1 MKTSNKFILGAFL
14 VFVMAL
20 MAYNT
25 ALKAEYKTGKYK
37 DPYTAFDKIGLKDF
51 SEVQLNAANMMDIEF
66 KQGPFAVYRAKQ
78 NQDSI
83 QIKKVGNRLIIDVN
97 MNEKPEMASEYRT
110 GEPGKKFINEYRF
123 NRVLIVCPSLS
134 LIKTDD
140 AFLVKGHK
148 LDKYEYAD
156 GEAISSYK
164 MINLQMFK
172 LDSLSII
179 QKGRNQISLMGDVI
193 KNLKADVGR
202 KSGLIINSGNYLEN
216 VDIQA
221 RAGAELTL
229 HDLSFKFAPSVNTT
243 GRQTYPH
250 LTYNISDST
259 RVKLDGL
266 TLRLLTRK

>member
-1 MKTSNKFILGAFL
+1 
-14 VFVMAL
+14 
-20 MAYNT
+20 
-25 ALKAEYKTGKYK
+25 
-37 DPYTAFDKIGLKDF
+37 
-51 SEVQLNAANMMDIEF
+51 
-66 KQGPFAVYRAKQ
+66 
-78 NQDSI
+78 
-83 QIKKVGNRLIIDVN
+83 

-123 NRVLIVCPSLS
+123 NRVLIVCPNLS

-140 AFLVKGHK
+140 AFIVNGHK

-172 LDSLSII
+172 LDSLSLI
-179 QKGRNQISLMGDVI
+179 QNGRNQISLMGDVI
-193 KNLKADVGR
+193 KHLKTDIGR
-202 KSGLIINSGNYLEN
+202 HSGLVINSGNYIEN

-229 HDLSFKFAPSVNTT
+229 RDLSFKFAPSVNTA
-243 GRQTYPH
+243 GHQTYPH
-250 LTYNISDST
+250 LTYNISDSA